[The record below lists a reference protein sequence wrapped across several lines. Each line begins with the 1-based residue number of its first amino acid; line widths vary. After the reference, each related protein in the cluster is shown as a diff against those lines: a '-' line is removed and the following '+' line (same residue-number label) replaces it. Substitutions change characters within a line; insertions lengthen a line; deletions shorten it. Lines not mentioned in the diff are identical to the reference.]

1 MTIQHETSLS
11 SILQLAGASNKS
23 PASKASPTAAELR
36 AASAALQINSYRR
49 QPITLP
55 LTLTILKAP
64 DAHGN
69 RESLAKTFRATDW
82 QDVSAVAA
90 LASAEGGDIFV
101 SPAEGEKHP
110 YIYFSDLNRQTLIA
124 MINNGERLN
133 LENIIETSLGRYSI
147 AFDLGEAVTKE
158 VRQIAYKLV
167 SDEYNVKAQ
176 AQQIRVAGFANRDKS
191 AANAQGQAPYCVK
204 RNLSGLAKTTDGG
217 EGFDSTSM
225 PAPNND
231 LLIAA
236 RKAVIEKRQAEE
248 AAKRKDAI
256 ADALKLRS
264 GFGYGE
270 SPTSLYPIAYGQ
282 KESEGGGDGK
292 KIDILV
298 SGVMTQYG
306 FSEKQVRATMCILSP
321 EAASAT
327 DAEAY
332 VDDVLKEAVK
342 RELEV
347 KAKNSDKNKAN
358 TKKQE
363 RGDESMNMK

>member
-1 MTIQHETSLS
+1 MKHETALT
-11 SILQLAGASNKS
+11 SILQLAAASNKS
-23 PASKASPTAAELR
+23 PATTVSSTSTATALR
-36 AASAALQINSYRR
+36 AASAAAQINSYRR
-49 QPITLP
+49 LP

-69 RESLAKTFRATDW
+69 RESQAKTFKATDW
-82 QDVSAVAA
+82 VDVSAVAA

-110 YIYFSDLNRQTLIA
+110 YIYFSDLNRHTLIT

-133 LENIIETSLGRYSI
+133 LENIIETSSGRYSI
-147 AFDLGEAVTKE
+147 AFDLGQPAPID
-158 VRQIAYKLV
+158 VRQAAYKLV
-167 SDEYNVKAQ
+167 NEEYNIKAQ
-176 AQQIRVAGFANRDKS
+176 VQQIRVAGFANRDKS
-191 AANAQGQAPYCVK
+191 VANELGQAPYCVK
-204 RNLSGLAKTTDGG
+204 VNMSDLAKTTDGG
-217 EGFDSTSM
+217 EGFDSTST
-225 PAPNND
+225 PAPNSN

-236 RKAVIEKRQAEE
+236 RKAVNENRQAEE

-256 ADALKLRS
+256 ANALKLRS
-264 GFGYGE
+264 GYGYGE

-306 FSEKQVRATMCILSP
+306 FSEKQVRATIGSLSP
-321 EAASAT
+321 EAASAN

-342 RELEV
+342 RELEA

>member
-1 MTIQHETSLS
+1 MKYETAIS
-11 SILQLAGASNKS
+11 SILQLSGALKKS
-23 PASKASPTAAELR
+23 PATTASPTAAAELR
-36 AASAALQINSYRR
+36 LASAALQINSYRR
-49 QPITLP
+49 LP

-69 RESLAKTFRATDW
+69 RESQAQTFRATDW
-82 QDVSAVAA
+82 QDVSQAAA

-101 SPAEGEKHP
+101 SPAGTEMSP
-110 YIYFSDLNRQTLIA
+110 YVYFSDLDRRKLIT
-124 MINNGERLN
+124 ILTNGERLA
-133 LENIIETSLGRYSI
+133 LDQIIETSSEKYSI

-158 VRQIAYKLV
+158 VRLAAYKLV
-167 SDEYNVKAQ
+167 SDEYNINAQ

-204 RNLSGLAKTTDGG
+204 RNLSDLAKTTDGG
-217 EGFDSTSM
+217 DSFDSTST

-236 RKAVIEKRQAEE
+236 RKAVMEKRQAEE

-270 SPTSLYPIAYGQ
+270 SPISLYPIAYGQ
-282 KESEGGGDGK
+282 KEGEGGCDGK
-292 KIDILV
+292 HIDVLV
-298 SGVMTQYG
+298 SGVMTNYG
-306 FSEKQVRATMCILSP
+306 FSEKQVRNAIGSLSP
-321 EAASAT
+321 EAASVV
-327 DAEAY
+327 DEIAY
-332 VDDVLKEAVK
+332 LDDVLKESAK
-342 RELEV
+342 RELEA
-347 KAKNSDKNKAN
+347 KAKNSDKNKAK

-363 RGDESMNMK
+363 HGDDSMNMK